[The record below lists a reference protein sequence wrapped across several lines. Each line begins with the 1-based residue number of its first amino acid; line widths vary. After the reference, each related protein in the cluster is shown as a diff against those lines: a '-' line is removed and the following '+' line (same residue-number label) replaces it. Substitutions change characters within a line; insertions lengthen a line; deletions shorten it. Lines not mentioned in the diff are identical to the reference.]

1 LIEVPRNV
9 VGGNDMKMKIAAL
22 VLIVLLPV
30 LAVTATYATKPAIG
44 HGTVTLVSSTPVG
57 TSRPAD
63 GNTIAMFK
71 QTFSLTGTLA
81 GTAVAL
87 ERDVTHT
94 SGDRSFTT
102 FHGEANFTASNGEAS
117 SGTLVIR
124 YVGINNGTFVHG
136 QFVIVRNSGT
146 DSFADFHGQGSF
158 SGKAGIG
165 VAMDYT
171 LKWHIDPAS
180 PKTKTTA

>member
-1 LIEVPRNV
+1 
-9 VGGNDMKMKIAAL
+9 MKMKLAAL
-22 VLIVLLPV
+22 VLVVLLPV
-30 LAVTATYATKPAIG
+30 LAVTATYATKPTIG
-44 HGTVTLVSSTPVG
+44 SGTVTLEGNPVVVSSRT
-57 TSRPAD
+57 AD
-63 GNTIAMFK
+63 GNTIATLK
-71 QTFSLTGTLA
+71 NTFLLTGTLT

-146 DSFADFHGQGSF
+146 DSCADFHGQGSF